1 MSVRL
6 LYHIFFFDARRVY
19 IFENYKSLKNV
30 DMRMVLLYKKKE
42 ELNRFRTIIR
52 YIYIFGGCY
61 ETRRKYVNSFR

>member
-1 MSVRL
+1 
-6 LYHIFFFDARRVY
+6 
-19 IFENYKSLKNV
+19 
-30 DMRMVLLYKKKE
+30 MVLLYKKKE